1 MWRGS
6 AVELVCA
13 FSSSIQS
20 RSTEVLSVIRKHPL
34 VAFFVLAYAL
44 SWWPWPLYAAGVPGE
59 PFLSFGPLVAAV
71 IVLAVTA
78 GRPGLRALVAR
89 MLRWRVRWYWYAV
102 ALALPL
108 TVDALASAINVA
120 LGAPAPT
127 FGPGAPWYSVI
138 MVFAIRLVNP
148 LDGPLGE
155 EPGWRGFALPNLQVT
170 RSPLIATTILALLVT
185 GWHLPLVL
193 GSGSNPLP
201 PFALL
206 GTFAGTFWFT
216 WVFNHTNGSVLLTL
230 IMHAADA
237 TLFGLPTAGLGRADL
252 ERALLLKVVL
262 VCVVTIGLCVFDRQ
276 AWRFPAP
283 ALARSNI
290 SNRQKNEN

>member
-1 MWRGS
+1 M
-6 AVELVCA
+6 
-13 FSSSIQS
+13 
-20 RSTEVLSVIRKHPL
+20 LSVIRKHPL

-237 TLFGLPTAGLGRADL
+237 TLFGLLTAGLGRADL

-262 VCVVTIGLCVFDRQ
+262 VCVVTIGLCVLDRQ
-276 AWRFPAP
+276 GWRFPAP
-283 ALARSNI
+283 ALERSNI
-290 SNRQKNEN
+290 SNRQKK

>member
-1 MWRGS
+1 MLTPNRHEQGFPTK
-6 AVELVCA
+6 ARPGA
-13 FSSSIQS
+13 
-20 RSTEVLSVIRKHPL
+20 RSVIRKHPL

-44 SWWPWPLYAAGVPGE
+44 SWWPWPLYAAWVVRIE

-71 IVLAVTA
+71 IVVTVTD
-78 GRPGLRALVAR
+78 GRHGLRALGAR
-89 MLRWRVRWYWYAV
+89 MLRWRVGWRWYAV
-102 ALALPL
+102 ALAVPL
-108 TVDALASAINVA
+108 SVDALASVINIA

-127 FGPGAPWYSVI
+127 FGPGAPWYTVI
-138 MVFAIRLVNP
+138 LVFAIRMVNP
-148 LDGPLGE
+148 MDGPLGE
-155 EPGWRGFALPNLQVT
+155 EPGWRGFALPHLQVT

-216 WVFNHTNGSVLLTL
+216 WIFNHTNGSVLLTL
-230 IMHAADA
+230 IMHAADG
-237 TLFGLPTAGLGRADL
+237 TLLGLLTADLRDAEL

-262 VCVVTIGLCVFDRQ
+262 VCLVTIGICILDRQ
-276 AWRFPAP
+276 MWRSPAP
-283 ALARSNI
+283 ALARFDI
-290 SNRQKNEN
+290 SNRQKR